1 MGESNFMNESRREN
15 SGQYAGL
22 VLLAL
27 LLVPAPAVPATGP
40 PADPVLLV
48 ATSKIPEGN
57 FFQTVVLLIRHDRE
71 GAFGLI
77 LNRPSHIS
85 ASRMVP
91 GLKIRP
97 KHDVELWQGGPVDP
111 GSWFVL
117 IRSSETLE
125 GATQIS
131 ENLQISSDHDLL
143 RKLLRKKK
151 YEGSFRVYSGYA
163 GWASGQLESELMRGG
178 WKVVEGGADAV
189 FSADPTELWSRY
201 WPGLRVAVGY
211 MNRIPGS

>member
-1 MGESNFMNESRREN
+1 MS
-15 SGQYAGL
+15 AAL
-22 VLLAL
+22 VLLVL
-27 LLVPAPAVPATGP
+27 LFVPGPRVETTDPPQDAVF
-40 PADPVLLV
+40 LV

-57 FFQTVVLLIRHDRE
+57 FHQTVVLLIRHDRD

-77 LNRPSHIS
+77 INRPSLIS

-97 KHDVELWQGGPVDP
+97 KQDVELWQGGPVDP

-131 ENLQISSDHDLL
+131 GNLQISSDQDLL

-151 YEGSFRVYSGYA
+151 FKGRFRIYSGYA
-163 GWASGQLESELMRGG
+163 GWASGQLEAELMRGG

-189 FSADPTELWSRY
+189 FSADPAELWSRY
-201 WPGLRVAVGY
+201 WPGLRAAVGY
-211 MNRIPGS
+211 RNRISGS

>member
-1 MGESNFMNESRREN
+1 MS
-15 SGQYAGL
+15 AAL

-27 LLVPAPAVPATGP
+27 LFVPGPRAEATYP
-40 PADPVLLV
+40 PSDPVFLV

-57 FFQTVVLLIRHDRE
+57 FHQTVVLLIRHDRD

-77 LNRPSHIS
+77 INRPSHIS

-97 KHDVELWQGGPVDP
+97 KQDVALWQGGPVDP

-117 IRSSETLE
+117 IRSSEMLE

-131 ENLQISSDHDLL
+131 DNLQISSDHNLL

-151 YEGSFRVYSGYA
+151 FKGRFRIYSGYA
-163 GWASGQLESELMRGG
+163 GWASGQLEAELMRGG
-178 WKVVEGGADAV
+178 WKVVEGVTDSIFAV
-189 FSADPTELWSRY
+189 DPAGLWSRY
-201 WPGLRVAVGY
+201 WPGLRAGVVY
-211 MNRIPGS
+211 RNRISGS